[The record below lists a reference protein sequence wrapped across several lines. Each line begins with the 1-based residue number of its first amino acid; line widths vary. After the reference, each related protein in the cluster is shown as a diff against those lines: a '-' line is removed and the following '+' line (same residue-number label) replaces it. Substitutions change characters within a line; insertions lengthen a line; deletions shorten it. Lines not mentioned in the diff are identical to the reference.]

1 MFVNTAEPFQKQE
14 QELKMQ
20 SGEQL
25 FVAYCLHNRGLKS
38 PAAPS
43 RGWGDIMIAVNSFFL
58 WGGEQGGVALV
69 TNKMCRRD
77 LGILLRALAFVHPI
91 VAAAL
96 PARDSLTL

>member
-1 MFVNTAEPFQKQE
+1 
-14 QELKMQ
+14 MQ

-43 RGWGDIMIAVNSFFL
+43 RGWGDIMIAVNSFF
-58 WGGEQGGVALV
+58 GGSEQGGVTLV
-69 TNKMCRRD
+69 TNKMYRRD
-77 LGILLRALAFVHPI
+77 LGSLLRALAFIHPI